1 MKTLN
6 EKIKTVTEDE
16 PYVYLTSEELTA
28 LVKMR
33 KVNCINI
40 YAEVKRWCKDK
51 KHYYPSMG
59 SHITVS
65 KKDALSVVKDIAKW
79 SEVKGEETLTQVYI
93 SKNYRYNRKFEQV
106 DGLYISL

>member
-33 KVNCINI
+33 KVNSINI
-40 YAEVKRWCKDK
+40 YVEPKRWCEDK

-59 SHITVS
+59 SNVALS
-65 KKDALSVVKDIAKW
+65 KKDALKVVKNIAKW
-79 SEVKGEETLTQVYI
+79 SEVKDEQTFTQVYV

>member
-33 KVNCINI
+33 KVNSINI
-40 YAEVKRWCKDK
+40 YVETKRWCEDK
-51 KHYYPSMG
+51 EHYYPSMG
-59 SHITVS
+59 SHVALS
-65 KKDALSVVKDIAKW
+65 KKDALKVVKDIAEW
-79 SEVKGEETLTQVYI
+79 SEVKGEQTLTKVYV
-93 SKNYRYNRKFEQV
+93 SKTYRYNRNGDQI
-106 DGLYISL
+106 DGLYISF

>member
-33 KVNCINI
+33 KIVHINI
-40 YAEVKRWCKDK
+40 YAEVKRWCEDK
-51 KHYYPSMG
+51 EHYYPANG
-59 SHITVS
+59 SHIALS
-65 KKDALSVVKDIAKW
+65 KKDALKVVKDIAEW
-79 SEVKGEETLTQVYI
+79 SEVKGEQTLTKVYV
-93 SKNYRYNRKFEQV
+93 SKTYRYNRNGDQI
-106 DGLYISL
+106 DGLYISF

>member
-6 EKIKTVTEDE
+6 EKIKTVTEEE

-33 KVNCINI
+33 KVNFINI

-51 KHYYPSMG
+51 KHYYPSLG
-59 SHITVS
+59 SHVALS
-65 KKDALSVVKDIAKW
+65 KKDALNVVNNIAEW
-79 SEVKGEETLTQVYI
+79 SKVKGEETLTKVYV
-93 SKNYRYNRKFEQV
+93 SENHRYNRQGDKVE
-106 DGLYISL
+106 GLYISL

>member
-33 KVNCINI
+33 KVNHINI
-40 YAEVKRWCKDK
+40 YAEVKRWCEDK
-51 KHYYPSMG
+51 EHYYPSMG
-59 SHITVS
+59 SHIALS
-65 KKDALSVVKDIAKW
+65 KKDALKVVKDIAKW
-79 SEVKGEETLTQVYI
+79 SEVKGEQTLTKVFV
-93 SKNYRYNRKFEQV
+93 SENYRYNRNGDKV
-106 DGLYISL
+106 DGFYISL